1 VARNQGARQ
10 HRVFNLDQSIVLPSG
25 GGKAACPAP
34 TAGSGC
40 PGHCDHER
48 VGKRGGGV
56 IKGAVNGFHRVLATE
71 GGTGSRGG
79 RGSGVEPGAL
89 EQKDMAACA

>member
-1 VARNQGARQ
+1 
-10 HRVFNLDQSIVLPSG
+10 
-25 GGKAACPAP
+25 
-34 TAGSGC
+34 
-40 PGHCDHER
+40 
-48 VGKRGGGV
+48 V